1 MVKHY
6 DAIIVGAG
14 IIGAAIAYELAR
26 DGRRVAGIDKNAV
39 TGAGSTCN
47 SCAIIRTHYSTLDGA
62 ALAKSNYPFWEDFPG
77 YLEAETGE
85 TLATYR
91 EVGCLYTCFEDNGY
105 GLKLEEIANAIG
117 IPYEVWTPA
126 KIRARLPIMNPGHF
140 HPARPADDPD
150 FGRQDGEIRYVLFFP
165 KAGYVSDPMLAT
177 QNIQAAATRK
187 GTDFITGRRVVEI
200 LRHGRRVSGV
210 RLDDETEITAP
221 VVVNAAGPH
230 SFKINELAGVTD
242 GMNIAT
248 RALRVEVAH
257 VPSPKGF
264 DFERDGLICSD
275 ADIGGYWRP
284 EIGNKILIG
293 SEEPQCDELEWV
305 DPDAWNTDVTEQA
318 RLQALRGAQRF
329 PEMGVPN
336 SVQGIADLYD
346 VSDDWIP
353 IYDRSDLAGF
363 YMAVG
368 TSGNQFKNAPVVGMM
383 MKELIDYCEAGNDHD
398 ANPMG
403 YRLPHMDYTL
413 NMRFC
418 SRLREINRESSFSVV
433 G

>member
-1 MVKHY
+1 MVQHY

-39 TGAGSTCN
+39 VGAGSTCN

-77 YLEAETGE
+77 YLEAEAGE
-85 TLATYR
+85 ALATYR
-91 EVGCLYTCFEDNGY
+91 EVGCLYTCFEENGY
-105 GLKLEEIANAIG
+105 GLKLEEIAIAIG

-150 FGRQDGEIRYVLFFP
+150 FGQKDGEMRYVLFFP

-187 GTDFITGRRVVEI
+187 GADFITGRRVVEI
-200 LRHGRRVSGV
+200 LRHGGRVSGV

-221 VVVNAAGPH
+221 VIVNAAGPH
-230 SFKINELAGVTD
+230 SFKINELAGVAD

-318 RLQALRGAQRF
+318 RLQTLRGAQRF

-353 IYDRSDLAGF
+353 IYDCSDLAGY

-383 MKELIDYCEAGNDHD
+383 MKELINYCEAGNDHD
-398 ANPMG
+398 ANPMN
-403 YRLPHMDYTL
+403 YRLPNMDYTL
-413 NMRFC
+413 DMRFC

>member
-6 DAIIVGAG
+6 DAIIVGTG

-39 TGAGSTCN
+39 AGAGSTCN

-77 YLEAETGE
+77 YLDAEAGE

-150 FGRQDGEIRYVLFFP
+150 FGRQDGEMRYVLFFP

-353 IYDRSDLAGF
+353 IYDCSDLAGF